1 MINVYKTLEF
11 DVIIDQLKN
20 YCLTEQ
26 AKENFD
32 NLTPYLSETEVIA
45 ALRETSEARKILDN
59 MGNPPLVSMKDV
71 DKFLITAKQG
81 GMLLPEQL
89 DYMGIVLT
97 SIRRMKDFL
106 NRSKI
111 LEISLP
117 YYEENLNSLDEL
129 KEEIQR
135 CIRSNQVDDYA
146 TTELRDIRR
155 SITNLEEKIK
165 SKAEG
170 MLKNNKNYFSESF
183 IANRNGHI
191 CLPVKKEYKLKVP
204 GSVIDKSSTGAT
216 LFIEPTSISVMNAEL
231 ALLKLDEENEVR
243 KILYTLTGLI
253 ADNHEIFAENVRV
266 ISKLDFIFAKGK
278 LSVDLCAVAPAINTV
293 RYLNIVNGRHPL
305 MNRDTCVPLNI
316 SMGGDSNIQG
326 IIITGPNTGGKTV
339 AIKTVGL
346 LSIMAQSG
354 LHIPCDKA
362 DICMNSQILCD
373 IGDGQNITENL
384 STFSAHITNILDIL
398 KKVNKESLVILDEL
412 GSGTDPTEGM
422 GIAIALLDEL
432 KNSGCLFLVTTHYPE
447 VKQYTEQEDGIIN
460 ARMTFDRETLQPL
473 YQLELGKA
481 GESCALYIAKRLG
494 MPCRIIKRACDQ
506 AYGDKA
512 ISELGLIYE
521 NENII
526 EKPASRKEYSGPRI
540 KKASDYIPS
549 KASKRAES
557 FQIGDSVLVYPE
569 KKIGIVCRTSD
580 ENGELL
586 VQMKKEKILINHK
599 RLQLYIPVSELYPE
613 DYDFS
618 IIFDTVANRKAR
630 HKMGKRHQPDLEI
643 KIDEP

>member
-1 MINVYKTLEF
+1 
-11 DVIIDQLKN
+11 
-20 YCLTEQ
+20 
-26 AKENFD
+26 
-32 NLTPYLSETEVIA
+32 
-45 ALRETSEARKILDN
+45 

-316 SMGGDSNIQG
+316 SMGGDKQYQG

-339 AIKTVGL
+339 AIRLWV
-346 LSIMAQSG
+346 
-354 LHIPCDKA
+354 
-362 DICMNSQILCD
+362 
-373 IGDGQNITENL
+373 
-384 STFSAHITNILDIL
+384 
-398 KKVNKESLVILDEL
+398 
-412 GSGTDPTEGM
+412 
-422 GIAIALLDEL
+422 
-432 KNSGCLFLVTTHYPE
+432 CL
-447 VKQYTEQEDGIIN
+447 
-460 ARMTFDRETLQPL
+460 A
-473 YQLELGKA
+473 
-481 GESCALYIAKRLG
+481 
-494 MPCRIIKRACDQ
+494 
-506 AYGDKA
+506 
-512 ISELGLIYE
+512 
-521 NENII
+521 
-526 EKPASRKEYSGPRI
+526 
-540 KKASDYIPS
+540 
-549 KASKRAES
+549 
-557 FQIGDSVLVYPE
+557 
-569 KKIGIVCRTSD
+569 
-580 ENGELL
+580 
-586 VQMKKEKILINHK
+586 
-599 RLQLYIPVSELYPE
+599 
-613 DYDFS
+613 
-618 IIFDTVANRKAR
+618 
-630 HKMGKRHQPDLEI
+630 
-643 KIDEP
+643 